1 MPELR
6 SDTHMVKIRD
16 ITGRNPDQWITLSEM
31 NTYFSTEETAGLA
44 EVNEKIGNYV
54 PQVEGNTI
62 ASELSETYNAI
73 KTQGMAQK
81 LTAIASRKD
90 NAYEEL
96 NNKTLNAPIINPTGI
111 NKAFHRVMCT
121 LGEDDSID
129 AVRIY
134 VNIPGTGGNAW
145 TIVTTDSEE
154 AEDLVVNG
162 TAKTVVIKEG
172 ITASAVYAWA
182 IKTAAGFAAQE
193 YLLFAFNT
201 NAYEAT
207 VNEIATPTN
216 FVDGTNGTAA
226 LTSTSAEIDA
236 VVANAHEVASV
247 PTMAQTYATG
257 RLTFP
262 GAANPTD
269 GDTITVGSKTYTFRD
284 ALAGGG
290 QANEILI
297 CATNVPDD
305 TCLAIQYAINAST
318 GEGHTAF
325 YGTGTTANQD
335 VVATAGDNIVDLTCE
350 GSANAAT
357 LLGTPGNA
365 VATTKSAGL
374 TEASFGATHLT
385 GGLDIT
391 AANAGKIII
400 GSSAIYV
407 AKAECTATSSN
418 WETISY
424 DA

>member
-1 MPELR
+1 MADTYTAKHSILLYPDSPEQVPIRESIDRVAGRMLVDDR
-6 SDTHMVKIRD
+6 ANISELQKQITDLLTTQGFSQKLAAASSREDTINETYSNKIIQAPVFNDTTGVQAYYD
-16 ITGRNPDQWITLSEM
+16 IGLADTTGTLKIKVIEPG
-31 NTYFSTEETAGLA
+31 TAG
-44 EVNEKIGNYV
+44 
-54 PQVEGNTI
+54 
-62 ASELSETYNAI
+62 
-73 KTQGMAQK
+73 
-81 LTAIASRKD
+81 
-90 NAYEEL
+90 NAYQIL
-96 NNKTLNAPIINPTGI
+96 IGAASGASQPISITYSKPDIGI
-111 NKAFHRVMCT
+111 S
-121 LGEDDSID
+121 LS
-129 AVRIY
+129 
-134 VNIPGTGGNAW
+134 
-145 TIVTTDSEE
+145 TDSEGLANATCYELYRELLLVPEFTDTFIVSYDE
-154 AEDLVVNG
+154 ADADKIVEEGGGSFANG
-162 TAKTVVIKEG
+162 ADTV
-172 ITASAVYAWA
+172 
-182 IKTAAGFAAQE
+182 
-193 YLLFAFNT
+193 
-201 NAYEAT
+201 
-207 VNEIATPTN
+207 
-216 FVDGTNGTAA
+216 AA

-236 VVANAHEVASV
+236 VVANAPEVASV